1 MISLFLDTSTSRLII
16 GVYKDQKQIYFENE
30 PTNNNL
36 SSKVLPH
43 IKACLESLS
52 LTINQVDEI
61 YVVNGPGSFT
71 GIRVGV
77 TIAKTLAWALKK
89 KIYTISELELLAT
102 TDTDKKYIVPMIDAR
117 RGYVYAGMYN
127 KNLKATIKNQHIK
140 IEDLMKKIEE
150 KYSLDEVEF
159 VSYDDLNNSLEP
171 KIDVE
176 KLFSKIKFKEIN
188 PHSVNP
194 DYLKKTEAEEK
205 LNDKKNNG

>member
-16 GVYKDQKQIYFENE
+16 GVYKDHKQIYFENE

-36 SSKVLPH
+36 SSKFLPH

-102 TDTDKKYIVPMIDAR
+102 TDTDKKYIVPMFDAR

-127 KNLKATIKNQHIK
+127 KNLKATIKNQHIQ

-150 KYSLDEVEF
+150 KCSLDEVEF
-159 VSYDDLNNSLEP
+159 VSYDNLDNSIEP
-171 KIDVE
+171 NIDVE
-176 KLFSKIKFKEIN
+176 KLFTKIKFKELN